1 MRGRGV
7 CFRRR
12 GCLASANKPGMI
24 GAGIWPSGLYKEEDT
39 VAIDENKLTKGQ
51 VRKLNALRRSVGD
64 KLGEEVF
71 GKWLAQQASAA
82 AAPKRDPIAVK
93 IEEALAGFVDDRTF
107 RLGNYGYTIRRAR
120 GKGATGFAATKN
132 EKPR

>member
-1 MRGRGV
+1 M
-7 CFRRR
+7 
-12 GCLASANKPGMI
+12 
-24 GAGIWPSGLYKEEDT
+24 
-39 VAIDENKLTKGQ
+39 AIDEYKLTKGQ
-51 VRKLNALRRSVGD
+51 ERKLNALRRSVGD

-82 AAPKRDPIAVK
+82 AATKRDPVAVK

-107 RLGNYGYTIRRAR
+107 RLGNYGYTIRRSR
-120 GKGATGFAATKN
+120 GKGATGFVARKN